1 MILPLPLRG
10 GCAGFADVLGCEEGD
25 AVLCQRRLL
34 WSEMK
39 PECDNISINS
49 CELNGIFE
57 LA

>member
-1 MILPLPLRG
+1 M
-10 GCAGFADVLGCEEGD
+10 GFADVLGCEERD

-39 PECDNISINS
+39 PECDNLSINS